1 MNDILQKLLVDM
13 IKKDASDLHITA
25 NTPINYR
32 IDGDLVAA
40 TDHALS
46 PDDAKSIIFSLL
58 DDEQILRF
66 EKERELDFAFSISD
80 SARYRANIFYQRGF
94 VGCAIRMIPYKI
106 RGISECG
113 LPEQVLKEFCK
124 ASKGLILITG
134 ATGSGKSTT
143 MAAMIDEINSTRKCH
158 IVTVEDPIEF
168 VHQNKKSVID
178 QREVHSDTKSFPD
191 ALRHVLRQDPDVILI
206 GELRD
211 LESIHQAMVIADT
224 GHLVFGTLH
233 TSDSI
238 QTINRIID
246 VFPAHQQKQ
255 IRTQLSFVLIGVISQ
270 QLIPKMDKGRVLA
283 AEVLIV
289 TSPVKSMV
297 RDERVHQIY
306 STLQTSSKI
315 GMQTM
320 NQSLVALFRKGVIS
334 HDDMIS
340 SSSDVEELLRML
352 ESPVGR

>member
-113 LPEQVLKEFCK
+113 LPEQVLK
-124 ASKGLILITG
+124 
-134 ATGSGKSTT
+134 
-143 MAAMIDEINSTRKCH
+143 
-158 IVTVEDPIEF
+158 
-168 VHQNKKSVID
+168 
-178 QREVHSDTKSFPD
+178 
-191 ALRHVLRQDPDVILI
+191 
-206 GELRD
+206 
-211 LESIHQAMVIADT
+211 
-224 GHLVFGTLH
+224 
-233 TSDSI
+233 
-238 QTINRIID
+238 
-246 VFPAHQQKQ
+246 
-255 IRTQLSFVLIGVISQ
+255 
-270 QLIPKMDKGRVLA
+270 
-283 AEVLIV
+283 
-289 TSPVKSMV
+289 
-297 RDERVHQIY
+297 
-306 STLQTSSKI
+306 
-315 GMQTM
+315 
-320 NQSLVALFRKGVIS
+320 
-334 HDDMIS
+334 
-340 SSSDVEELLRML
+340 
-352 ESPVGR
+352 